1 MRKKMQKGIIWY
13 LVVAMFLIG
22 TVPRAYGAFSPSE
35 IFSPSSGKRATDLQK
50 VKSFLERKI
59 VAEKLKELGFSPQ
72 EIQKRIHDLNDQQ
85 IHQLALKIDE
95 WKVGGDSGLGLVI
108 AILIIAILIV
118 LFLQLTGHRIVV
130 K

>member
-1 MRKKMQKGIIWY
+1 LSKKIQKGIAWY

-22 TVPRAYGAFSPSE
+22 IVPRAYAGFSPSE
-35 IFSPSSGKRATDLQK
+35 IAPFSPTEKATDLQK

-59 VAEKLKELGFSPQ
+59 VAEKLKELGFSPA
-72 EIQKRIHDLNDQQ
+72 EIQKRLHALSDQQ

-95 WKVGGDSGLGLVI
+95 WKVGGDSGLGIVI
-108 AILIIAILIV
+108 ALLVIAILIV

>member
-1 MRKKMQKGIIWY
+1 LGKKIQKGIAWY

-22 TVPRAYGAFSPSE
+22 IVPRAYAGFSPSE
-35 IFSPSSGKRATDLQK
+35 ITLFSPTERATDLQK

-59 VAEKLKELGFSPQ
+59 VAEKLKELGFSPA
-72 EIQKRIHDLNDQQ
+72 EIQKRLHDLSDQQ

-95 WKVGGDSGLGLVI
+95 WKVGGDSGLGIVI
-108 AILIIAILIV
+108 ALLVIAILIV

>member
-1 MRKKMQKGIIWY
+1 MLKKIQKSIVWY

-22 TVPRAYGAFSPSE
+22 SVPRGHAGFAPSE
-35 IFSPSSGKRATDLQK
+35 IIGLSPADRTTDLQK
-50 VKSFLERKI
+50 VKSFLERK
-59 VAEKLKELGFSPQ
+59 VVGERLREFGFSTS
-72 EIQKRIHDLNDQQ
+72 EVQKRLNDLNDQQ

-95 WKVGGDSGLGLVI
+95 LKVGGDSGLGIVIALLVI
-108 AILIIAILIV
+108 AILVV

>member
-1 MRKKMQKGIIWY
+1 MHKKIQKGIVWY

-22 TVPRAYGAFSPSE
+22 SVPRAYAGLSPSE
-35 IFSPSSGKRATDLQK
+35 IIPFSPTERGTDLQK

-59 VAEKLKELGFSPQ
+59 VAEKLKEFGFSPQ
-72 EIQKRIHDLNDQQ
+72 EIQKRLHDLSDQQ
-85 IHQLALKIDE
+85 IHQLALKIEE

-108 AILIIAILIV
+108 ALLVITILII

>member
-1 MRKKMQKGIIWY
+1 MQKGIVWY

-22 TVPRAYGAFSPSE
+22 AVPRAYGAFSPSE
-35 IFSPSSGKRATDLQK
+35 IIFPSSGERATDLQK

-59 VAEKLKELGFSPQ
+59 VAEKLKELGFSPP
-72 EIQKRIHDLNDQQ
+72 EIQKKLYELNDQQ

-95 WKVGGDSGLGLVI
+95 WKVGGDAGLGLVI
-108 AILIIAILIV
+108 ALLVIAILIV

>member
-1 MRKKMQKGIIWY
+1 MHKKIQKVIAWY

-22 TVPRAYGAFSPSE
+22 AVPRAYAGLSPSE
-35 IFSPSSGKRATDLQK
+35 IIPFSPTERATDLQK
-50 VKSFLERKI
+50 VKCFLERKI
-59 VAEKLKELGFSPQ
+59 VTEKLKELGFSPQ
-72 EIQKRIHDLNDQQ
+72 EIQKRLHNLSDQQ
-85 IHQLALKIDE
+85 IHQLALQIDE

-108 AILIIAILIV
+108 ALLVIAILIV